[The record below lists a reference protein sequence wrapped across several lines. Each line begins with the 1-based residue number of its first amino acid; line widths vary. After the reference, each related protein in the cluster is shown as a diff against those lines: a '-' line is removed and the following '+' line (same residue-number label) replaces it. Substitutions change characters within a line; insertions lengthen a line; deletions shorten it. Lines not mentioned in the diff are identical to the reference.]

1 MYITEEVCHRLASF
15 IHIRAAYCVLACINI
30 YSQHS
35 VRRENELVIYMAPAM
50 DENSLYAQFAEIRV
64 KCLSRNKIKYVLYI
78 ICVVFIAVYMYTL
91 TTVYIHLVY
100 KLSS

>member
-1 MYITEEVCHRLASF
+1 MISYEHCQEIAPLIQHHVTTFVSVSAY
-15 IHIRAAYCVLACINI
+15 IHIYT
-30 YSQHS
+30 QHS

-64 KCLSRNKIKYVLYI
+64 KCLSRNKIKYVHVLI
-78 ICVVFIAVYMYTL
+78 LFVAC
-91 TTVYIHLVY
+91 IHLHSLDLVD